1 MSIAQ
6 LLKGHEKDLGGGFVV
21 RRYLPAAVKQAVG
34 PFIFFDHFGPV
45 DVPADADHDVRPH
58 PHIGLA
64 TVTYLFEGAME
75 HRDSL
80 GTLQRI
86 EPGAI
91 NWMTAGRGIVHSER
105 TPKDLVG
112 VPHRTHGL
120 QLWAALPKAHEE
132 DEPSFAHT
140 PAAAIPEMVVDGA
153 KVRVLIGSAFG
164 HTSPVKT
171 FSQTLYLDV
180 SLKAGQQLSLSGLP
194 QEAAIYPV
202 SGSVDVDSAPVP
214 QGTMALLDTSNSQR
228 VSANTDAQFVIIGGE
243 PLDGQR
249 FLFWNFVSSSKER
262 LVKAAD
268 DWEAQR
274 FAKVPGETE
283 FIPLPKRPAIAT

>member
-1 MSIAQ
+1 MNIAH

-120 QLWAALPKAHEE
+120 QLWAALPTAHEE

-153 KVRVLIGSAFG
+153 RVRVLIGSAFG
-164 HTSPVKT
+164 QTSPVKT

-180 SLKAGQQLSLSGLP
+180 SLKAGQQLALASLP
-194 QEAAIYPV
+194 AEAAVYAV
-202 SGSVDVDSAPVP
+202 SGAVEVDGAAVP
-214 QGTMALLDTSNSQR
+214 HNTMALLDTSSSQR
-228 VSANTDAQFVIIGGE
+228 VTAMTDAQFVIIGGE

-283 FIPLPKRPAIAT
+283 FIPLPKRPASAT